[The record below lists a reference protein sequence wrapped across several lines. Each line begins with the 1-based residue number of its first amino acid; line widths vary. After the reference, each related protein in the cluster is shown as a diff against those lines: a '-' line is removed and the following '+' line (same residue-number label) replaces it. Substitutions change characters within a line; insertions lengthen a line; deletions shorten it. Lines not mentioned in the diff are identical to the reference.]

1 MIKQI
6 QGSYSA
12 PKLEKEIQ
20 EFWKSE
26 HAYEKTKEMRKD
38 GENFYFV
45 DGPPYTTGSIHLGTA
60 MNKTVKDILIRYW
73 RMNGYNVRDQ
83 PGFDM
88 HGLPIEVQVE
98 KKIGVHS
105 KKQIIEEIGIDKFVE
120 TCQEFAL
127 GLHGTMTEAFKQL
140 GVWMDWEKP
149 YQTLKLDYMESGWWA
164 VQQAYNKGLLK
175 DSSRVVTWFPRCE
188 TALVHPAETYAK
200 VKMSGDAGSETVI
213 IMKSQAEYVMKAG
226 GYTSFEILSE
236 MNGKELI
243 GIHYLPPFEIGD
255 ALQTGQS
262 FLKGIGGKQGLS
274 LRIGDM
280 FPALLSEG
288 RGIPEIGDLFQSG
301 QGLRVVAPLQGFR
314 TLGVQ
319 ELMLSRCQ
327 MGRSVLILTHLGE
340 SVRCL
345 LIIALLQRFPSLSV
359 LCQLFR
365 VGERSQLT
373 ELFGC
378 GGILALVQQVHAF
391 GILHDPLLMG

>member
-1 MIKQI
+1 
-6 QGSYSA
+6 
-12 PKLEKEIQ
+12 
-20 EFWKSE
+20 
-26 HAYEKTKEMRKD
+26 
-38 GENFYFV
+38 
-45 DGPPYTTGSIHLGTA
+45 
-60 MNKTVKDILIRYW
+60 
-73 RMNGYNVRDQ
+73 
-83 PGFDM
+83 
-88 HGLPIEVQVE
+88 
-98 KKIGVHS
+98 
-105 KKQIIEEIGIDKFVE
+105 
-120 TCQEFAL
+120 
-127 GLHGTMTEAFKQL
+127 
-140 GVWMDWEKP
+140 
-149 YQTLKLDYMESGWWA
+149 
-164 VQQAYNKGLLK
+164 
-175 DSSRVVTWFPRCE
+175 
-188 TALVHPAETYAK
+188 
-200 VKMSGDAGSETVI
+200 
-213 IMKSQAEYVMKAG
+213 
-226 GYTSFEILSE
+226 
-236 MNGKELI
+236 
-243 GIHYLPPFEIGD
+243 
-255 ALQTGQS
+255 
-262 FLKGIGGKQGLS
+262 
-274 LRIGDM
+274 M

>member
-120 TCQEFAL
+120 TCQEFAY

-175 DSSRVVTWFPRCE
+175 DSSRVVTWCPRCE
-188 TALVHPAETYAK
+188 TALAE
-200 VKMSGDAGSETVI
+200 
-213 IMKSQAEYVMKAG
+213 AE
-226 GYTSFEILSE
+226 
-236 MNGKELI
+236 
-243 GIHYLPPFEIGD
+243 
-255 ALQTGQS
+255 
-262 FLKGIGGKQGLS
+262 
-274 LRIGDM
+274 
-280 FPALLSEG
+280 
-288 RGIPEIGDLFQSG
+288 
-301 QGLRVVAPLQGFR
+301 
-314 TLGVQ
+314 
-319 ELMLSRCQ
+319 
-327 MGRSVLILTHLGE
+327 
-340 SVRCL
+340 
-345 LIIALLQRFPSLSV
+345 
-359 LCQLFR
+359 
-365 VGERSQLT
+365 
-373 ELFGC
+373 
-378 GGILALVQQVHAF
+378 
-391 GILHDPLLMG
+391 